1 MSGRSPR
8 WIREIQYP
16 VTGFAVSLTGDMD
29 SNYAYVTI
37 DGTKYTAAQ
46 ELVLD
51 PGSSITVTV
60 GTNAKNYG
68 STLSITMDGSVVRKG
83 SRRDHSIRYTFQLTS
98 PCSLV
103 FTKHSIS
110 VIMHYTC
117 AITTS

>member
-1 MSGRSPR
+1 MSGRGPR

-29 SNYAYVTI
+29 SEYAYVTI

-51 PGSSITVTV
+51 PGSSIIVTV
-60 GTNAKNYG
+60 GTNANNYG
-68 STLSITMDGSVVRKG
+68 NSLEITLDGSVVRKG
-83 SRRDHSIRYTFQLTS
+83 SRSDHSIRYMFQLAN

-103 FTKHSIS
+103 FTKHSVS
-110 VIMHYTC
+110 MIMHYTC

>member
-8 WIREIQYP
+8 WFTGIQYP

-29 SNYAYVTI
+29 SDYAYVTI

-60 GTNAKNYG
+60 GTNGNNYG
-68 STLSITMDGSVVRKG
+68 SNLSITLDGSVVRKG
-83 SRRDHSIRYTFQLTS
+83 SSRDHSIQYAFQLAN

>member
-1 MSGRSPR
+1 MSGRGPR
-8 WIREIQYP
+8 LIREIQYP

-29 SNYAYVTI
+29 SDYAYVTI

-51 PGSSITVTV
+51 PGSRITVTV
-60 GTNAKNYG
+60 GTNANNYG
-68 STLSITMDGSVVRKG
+68 SNLSITLDGSVVRKG
-83 SRRDHSIRYTFQLTS
+83 SSSDHSIQYAFQLAN